1 MMRTILKNK
10 CIYWKK
16 IGRLPPTEA
25 PAGTNDID
33 VDSVDGNQEAASE
46 ESGDE
51 QETFSISDDGDKDEK
66 GHESCGKRKMAVQ
79 GGAGGKRAKV

>member
-10 CIYWKK
+10 RIYRKK
-16 IGRLPPTEA
+16 IGRLPSTEA
-25 PAGTNDID
+25 PAGTDDID
-33 VDSVDGNQEAASE
+33 ADSVDGNQETAGE

-51 QETFSISDDGDKDEK
+51 QETFSISDDGDKDEE
-66 GHESCGKRKMAVQ
+66 GHESFGKRKMVVQ